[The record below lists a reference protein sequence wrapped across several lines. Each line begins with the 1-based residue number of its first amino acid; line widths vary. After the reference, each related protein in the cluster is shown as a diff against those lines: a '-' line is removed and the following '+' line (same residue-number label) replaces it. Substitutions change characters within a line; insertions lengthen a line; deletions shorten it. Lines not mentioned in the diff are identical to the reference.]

1 MKEINAPKA
10 KKIRKRLTK
19 HGHTRVDNYYW
30 LNQRENDD
38 VIHYLKDENAYTEQL
53 LNQPFRD
60 LQNTLYKEMV
70 GRIPQKD
77 LSVPYNLK
85 GFSYYTR
92 YDEGLEYPVYCRR
105 RLTSDAPEE
114 VMLDGNALAKGH
126 HYFYIN
132 NWEVSPDNRLLAYSV
147 DTQSRRKYSIYFKN
161 LITGEVWDEHIKNTT
176 GDLAWA
182 NDNKTLFYSVRDRSL
197 RPYKIYKHVLGTPVK
212 DNQLVY
218 HEKDTT
224 FDVSVYK
231 SKSEKYVII
240 SSESTLSTECRIL
253 PADRPDQKFKVFQA
267 RQKKIE
273 YQISHQGDRFLI
285 LTNYQAKN
293 FRLMEASEDQTEIK
307 YWRELIPHREKVLI
321 EEVEVFKDFF
331 VVSERENG
339 LIRFCIFNLKTGETH
354 YMPFDEEDYHV
365 FMDDNYEYDSQLFRY
380 GYTSLKTPQTIY
392 DYDMP
397 GGVRSLKKQ
406 QEVVGGYDPD
416 AYISERLYAKVRDGV
431 EVPLS
436 VLYKKGFEKDGS
448 KPVLLY
454 AYGSYGISIDSEFR
468 SSRLS
473 LLDRGFAFVVAH
485 IRGGQ
490 EMGRDWYE
498 DGKLLKKRN
507 TFNDFIDAA
516 RFLIQQKYT
525 TPSRLFA
532 MGGSAGGLLMGVVIN
547 EAPRLFKGVV
557 ASVPFVDV
565 VTTML
570 DEGIPLTTGE
580 YDEWGNPNKK
590 EYYDYML
597 SYSPYDNVKKQG
609 YPAMLV
615 TTGLHDSQVQYWE
628 PAKWVAKLRAMK
640 TNQQLLFLWTNM
652 DFGHGGAS
660 GRFEVLKET
669 AMEYAFMIMLLD
681 E

>member
-1 MKEINAPKA
+1 MKAPRA

-30 LNQRENDD
+30 LNQRENEE
-38 VIHYLKDENAYTEQL
+38 VIQYLKDENAYTDKL
-53 LNQPFRD
+53 LNKPTHN

-77 LSVPYNLK
+77 LSVPYDLK

-92 YDEGLEYPVYCRR
+92 YEEGLEYPVYCRR
-105 RLTSDAPEE
+105 RLIADAPEE
-114 VMLDGNALAKGH
+114 VMLDGNDMAKGH
-126 HYFYIN
+126 RYFYVN

-147 DTQSRRKYSIYFKN
+147 DTLSRRKYSIYFKD
-161 LITGEVWDEHIKNTT
+161 LLTGEVWDEYIKNTT

-197 RPYKIYKHVLGTPVK
+197 RPYKIYKHFLGTPVK
-212 DNQLVY
+212 DDQLVY
-218 HEKDTT
+218 HEKDAT

-231 SKSEKYVII
+231 SKSEKYIII

-253 PADRPDQKFKVFQA
+253 PADNPDKEFKVFQA
-267 RQKKIE
+267 RQKEIE
-273 YQISHQGDRFLI
+273 YQITHQGDRFLI
-285 LTNYQAKN
+285 LTNYKAKN
-293 FRLMEASEDQTEIK
+293 FRLMEAQEDLTEIK
-307 YWRELIPHREKVLI
+307 YWRELVPHREKVLI

-339 LIRFCIFNLKTGETH
+339 LIRFRIFNLKTGETH
-354 YMPFDEEDYHV
+354 YMPFDEVDYHV
-365 FMDDNYEYDSQLFRY
+365 FMDDNYEYDSQQLRY
-380 GYTSLKTPQTIY
+380 AYTSLKTPQTIY
-392 DYDMP
+392 DYDMLS
-397 GGVRSLKKQ
+397 GARSMKKR

-416 AYISERLYAKVRDGV
+416 AYVIERLYAKVRDGV

-436 VLYKKGFEKDGS
+436 VVYKKGFKKDGS
-448 KPVLLY
+448 GPVLLY

-498 DGKLLKKRN
+498 DGKLLKKKN

-525 TPSRLFA
+525 TPRRLFA
-532 MGGSAGGLLMGVVIN
+532 MGGSAGGLLMGAVVN

-570 DEGIPLTTGE
+570 DESIPLTTGE
-580 YDEWGNPNKK
+580 YDEWGNPNEK
-590 EYYDYML
+590 EYYDYMM
-597 SYSPYDNVKKQG
+597 SYSPYDNVKKQD

-628 PAKWVAKLRAMK
+628 PAKWVAKLRTMK
-640 TNQQLLFLWTNM
+640 TDRQLLFLWTNM

-669 AMEYAFMIMLLD
+669 AMEYAFMLFLL

>member
-1 MKEINAPKA
+1 MKEIKPPRA

-30 LNQRENDD
+30 LNQRENED
-38 VIHYLKDENAYTEQL
+38 VIQYLKDENAYTNKL
-53 LNQPFRD
+53 LNKPTQS
-60 LQNTLYKEMV
+60 LQDTLYKEMV
-70 GRIPQKD
+70 DRIPQKD
-77 LSVPYNLK
+77 LSVPYDLK

-92 YDEGLEYPVYCRR
+92 YEEGLEYPVYCRR
-105 RLTSDAPEE
+105 RLMADSPEE

-126 HYFYIN
+126 RYFYIN

-147 DTQSRRKYSIYFKN
+147 DTLSRRKYSIYFKD
-161 LITGEVWDEHIKNTT
+161 LITGEVWNEHIKNTT
-176 GDLAWA
+176 GDIAWA
-182 NDNKTLFYSVRDRSL
+182 NDNKTVFYSVRDRSL

-218 HEKDTT
+218 HEKDAT

-253 PADRPDQKFKVFQA
+253 PADLPDQEFKVFQA
-267 RQKKIE
+267 RQNDVE
-273 YQISHQGDRFLI
+273 YQITHQGNRFLV
-285 LTNYQAKN
+285 LTNHHAKN
-293 FRLMEASEDQTEIK
+293 FSLMETPEDQTEINH
-307 YWRELIPHREKVLI
+307 WRELIPHREKVLI
-321 EEVEVFKDFF
+321 EELEVFRDFI

-339 LIRFCIFNLKTGETH
+339 LIRFRIFNLKTGEKH
-354 YMPFDEEDYHV
+354 YMPFDEADYHV
-365 FMDDNYEYDSQLFRY
+365 FMDDNYEYDSPLFRY

-392 DYDMP
+392 EYDMLS
-397 GGVRSLKKQ
+397 GERNLKKRH
-406 QEVVGGYDPD
+406 EVVGGYNPD
-416 AYISERLYAKVRDGV
+416 AYVNERLYAKVRDGV

-436 VLYKKGFEKDGS
+436 VVYKKGFKKDGS
-448 KPVLLY
+448 QPVLLY

-490 EMGRDWYE
+490 EMGREWYE
-498 DGKLLKKRN
+498 DGKLLKKKN

-525 TPSRLFA
+525 SPKRLFA
-532 MGGSAGGLLMGVVIN
+532 MGGSAGGLLMGAVVN

-557 ASVPFVDV
+557 AAVPFVDV

-570 DEGIPLTTGE
+570 DESIPLTTGE
-580 YDEWGNPNKK
+580 YDEWGNPNEK

-597 SYSPYDNVKKQG
+597 SYSPYDNVKKQD

-628 PAKWVAKLRAMK
+628 PAKWVAKLRTMK
-640 TNQQLLFLWTNM
+640 TDRHLLFLWTNM

-660 GRFEVLKET
+660 GRFEAYKEI
-669 AMEYAFMIMLLD
+669 AMEYAFMLFLL